1 MSGIH
6 FETINIDGNKV
17 VWDFDNAKEIIDNW
31 YSDDCFLPANDDP
44 VTSAVIC
51 SVNVD
56 CSHGLDFCDFIIMLK
71 TIDKLNVVF

>member
-1 MSGIH
+1 MSDIH

-31 YSDDCFLPANDDP
+31 CSDDCFLPANDDP
-44 VTSAVIC
+44 VTSVVIC
-51 SVNVD
+51 GVNVD